1 MAIKIYVCTNILTAD
16 LRMSVTVIILLGSQ
30 WGRGEGGLLI
40 SSDGDDWMGGKN
52 QNPKTSQGVPT
63 KPKKIVDQKLKKT
76 LKRSPVSLSF
86 WDGMFCMEL
95 FNYYK
100 LLW

>member
-40 SSDGDDWMGGKN
+40 SSDGDD
-52 QNPKTSQGVPT
+52 
-63 KPKKIVDQKLKKT
+63 
-76 LKRSPVSLSF
+76 
-86 WDGMFCMEL
+86 
-95 FNYYK
+95 
-100 LLW
+100 